1 MSNGIDTTRSPF
13 FPRSRTG
20 EAGAT
25 KSGQNAGQIRRNSVE
40 KAGQIMDRTSTD
52 AKVNINDG
60 VKEFARIKKAV
71 DASEPVD
78 NSEKIA
84 RLKAQ
89 IQSGTYEVDYDALAD
104 KILTSE
110 F

>member
-1 MSNGIDTTRSPF
+1 MELILVLPSFLVLVQKEQAAR
-13 FPRSRTG
+13 
-20 EAGAT
+20 
-25 KSGQNAGQIRRNSVE
+25 SGQNASEIRRNSVE
-40 KAGQIMDRTSTD
+40 KAGEIMDRTSSD

-89 IQSGTYEVDYDALAD
+89 IQAGSYEVDYDALAD

>member
-1 MSNGIDTTRSPF
+1 MSNGIDTRSPF
-13 FPRSRTG
+13 FPRGGQASQTG
-20 EAGAT
+20 AARGG
-25 KSGQNAGQIRRNSVE
+25 SNASEIRRNSLE
-40 KAGQIMDRTSTD
+40 KAGDITGRTAGD

-71 DASEPVD
+71 DASAPID

-84 RLKAQ
+84 RLKSQ
-89 IQSGTYEVDYDALAD
+89 IQAGTYEVDYDALAD
-104 KILTSE
+104 KILDSE

>member
-1 MSNGIDTTRSPF
+1 MSNGIDTRSPF
-13 FPRSRTG
+13 FPRSRTDG
-20 EAGAT
+20 TGAAR
-25 KSGQNAGQIRRNSVE
+25 SGQNASEIRRNSVE
-40 KAGQIMDRTSTD
+40 KAGQIMDRTSSD

-71 DASEPVD
+71 DASEPID

-89 IQSGTYEVDYDALAD
+89 IQAGSYEVDYDALAD

>member
-1 MSNGIDTTRSPF
+1 MSSIDTRSAF
-13 FPRSRTG
+13 FPRSRSAQT
-20 EAGAT
+20 EAAKGGNQVGDV
-25 KSGQNAGQIRRNSVE
+25 KRNSTE
-40 KAGQIMDRTSTD
+40 RASELMDKTSGD
-52 AKVNINDG
+52 AKVNIGEG
-60 VKEFARIKKAV
+60 VKDFSRIKKA
-71 DASEPVD
+71 AMAAPEVD

-89 IQSGTYEVDYDALAD
+89 IQAGTYEVDYDGLAD

>member
-1 MSNGIDTTRSPF
+1 MSNGIDTRSPF

-20 EAGAT
+20 EAGAAR
-25 KSGQNAGQIRRNSVE
+25 SGQNAGDIRRNSME
-40 KAGQIMDRTSTD
+40 KAGQIMERTSSD
-52 AKVNINDG
+52 AKVSVSDG

-71 DASEPVD
+71 DASAPVD

-89 IQSGTYEVDYDALAD
+89 IQAGSYEIDYDALAD
-104 KILTSE
+104 KMLTSE
-110 F
+110 L

>member
-1 MSNGIDTTRSPF
+1 MSSIDTRSNF
-13 FPRSRTG
+13 FPRTRDVKSESTQG
-20 EAGAT
+20 GSKVDGA
-25 KSGQNAGQIRRNSVE
+25 QRNTMERASE
-40 KAGQIMDRTSTD
+40 LSQKTSTD
-52 AKVNINDG
+52 AKVSIPEGIKD
-60 VKEFARIKKAV
+60 FSRIKKAAMSAP
-71 DASEPVD
+71 DVD

-89 IQSGTYEVDYDALAD
+89 IAAGSYEVDYDGLAD

>member
-1 MSNGIDTTRSPF
+1 MSSIDTRSSF
-13 FPRSRTG
+13 FPRNRDIQS
-20 EAGAT
+20 EST
-25 KSGQNAGQIRRNSVE
+25 KGGTKVDGSQRNTMERASELSE
-40 KAGQIMDRTSTD
+40 KTSTD
-52 AKVNINDG
+52 AKVNIPEG
-60 VKEFARIKKAV
+60 VKDFSRIKKAAMNAP
-71 DASEPVD
+71 DID

-89 IQSGTYEVDYDALAD
+89 IADGSYEVDYDGLAD

>member
-1 MSNGIDTTRSPF
+1 MSNGIDTRSAF
-13 FPRSRTG
+13 FPRGGQTSQTG
-20 EAGAT
+20 AAKGSNGAGE
-25 KSGQNAGQIRRNSVE
+25 IRRNSIE
-40 KAGQIMDRTSTD
+40 KAGEIAGRTSSD

-71 DASEPVD
+71 DASAPVD

-84 RLKAQ
+84 RLKSQ
-89 IQSGTYEVDYDALAD
+89 IQAGTYEVDYDALAD

>member
-1 MSNGIDTTRSPF
+1 MSSIDTRSAF
-13 FPRSRTG
+13 FPRSRSAQA
-20 EAGAT
+20 EST
-25 KSGQNAGQIRRNSVE
+25 KQSGKVDAPQRNSMERATELTE
-40 KAGQIMDRTSTD
+40 KTATD
-52 AKVNINDG
+52 AKVNIGDG
-60 VKEFARIKKAV
+60 VKDFARIKKA
-71 DASEPVD
+71 AMSAPETD

-89 IQSGTYEVDYDALAD
+89 IAAGSYEIDYDGLAD

>member
-1 MSNGIDTTRSPF
+1 MSSIDTRSPF
-13 FPRSRTG
+13 FPRSRSASTESAQG
-20 EAGAT
+20 GSKVGGA
-25 KSGQNAGQIRRNSVE
+25 NRNTPDRASE
-40 KAGQIMDRTSTD
+40 IMDRTGTD
-52 AKVNINDG
+52 AKVNIPEG
-60 VKEFARIKKAV
+60 VKDFSRIKKA
-71 DASEPVD
+71 AAAAPEQD

-89 IQSGTYEVDYDALAD
+89 IAAGTYEVDYDGLAD

>member
-1 MSNGIDTTRSPF
+1 MSSIDTRSSF
-13 FPRSRTG
+13 FPRGRDV
-20 EAGAT
+20 
-25 KSGQNAGQIRRNSVE
+25 KSESTQGNGKVDGVQRNTMERASE
-40 KAGQIMDRTSTD
+40 ISERTSGD
-52 AKVNINDG
+52 AKVNIPEG
-60 VKEFARIKKAV
+60 VKEFSKIKKA
-71 DASEPVD
+71 AMSAPETD

-89 IQSGTYEVDYDALAD
+89 IAAGTYEVDYDALAD